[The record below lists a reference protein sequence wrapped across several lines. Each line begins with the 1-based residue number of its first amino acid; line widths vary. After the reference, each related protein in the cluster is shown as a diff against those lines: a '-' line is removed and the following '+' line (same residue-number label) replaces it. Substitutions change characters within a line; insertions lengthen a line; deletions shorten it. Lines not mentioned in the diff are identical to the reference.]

1 MLQLTNNILQEFEK
15 CFKRKATWKWFVIL
29 VIGFMVRTSRR
40 GITSTIADM
49 RLDPCKYHTM
59 LHFFRSKAYEID
71 ELNETWT
78 SEVVKDPGI
87 MRISKRILANGDHS
101 KVSKE
106 GRRMPGMQIYHQES
120 ENSGKGE
127 YIAGHIFAQIGVV
140 MSNGNTSR
148 NIPIMTELQKSP
160 PKIPGTKKP
169 DGDTIVV
176 QMANLGIKAA
186 EHIYK
191 ATGECTIGAFDAYF
205 SKKTMF
211 NALKGKTTSDGRQL
225 MTAVTRAQDNYVAY
239 FPATPT
245 PDKKRRR
252 GRPKKEGANLYG
264 EKVVLKSLLKDMSDF
279 TEVTMNLYGK
289 DTKVKYLCLDLLWKS
304 TDTIMRFVVVSSSV
318 GQCVLMTDDL
328 TLTAEEIITI
338 YTLRFKI
345 ETSFDEQKNEMGCFD
360 YHFWTKSL
368 ERRKRRQAGTDPH
381 ETIDDVE
388 STKKAISAFV
398 CLGTIATGI
407 LTIMAFKHDCEIWAR
422 YPGWVRTVRSR
433 IPSISV
439 TKESFAHS
447 FHADLHH
454 FSHIP
459 IAKIIS
465 PLLRKSDFLYATLG
479 DNFFANAA

>member
-1 MLQLTNNILQEFEK
+1 
-15 CFKRKATWKWFVIL
+15 
-29 VIGFMVRTSRR
+29 
-40 GITSTIADM
+40 
-49 RLDPCKYHTM
+49 
-59 LHFFRSKAYEID
+59 
-71 ELNETWT
+71 
-78 SEVVKDPGI
+78 
-87 MRISKRILANGDHS
+87 
-101 KVSKE
+101 
-106 GRRMPGMQIYHQES
+106 
-120 ENSGKGE
+120 
-127 YIAGHIFAQIGVV
+127 
-140 MSNGNTSR
+140 
-148 NIPIMTELQKSP
+148 
-160 PKIPGTKKP
+160 
-169 DGDTIVV
+169 
-176 QMANLGIKAA
+176 MANLGIKAA